1 MLFQW
6 SLLDQC
12 LIGVDL
18 REDGVRGNIDSS
30 FREFC
35 CRGEQKSGTVSRG
48 EQKSGTVSRGVEKLR
63 TNSMRN
69 SHNVFVC

>member
-48 EQKSGTVSRGVEKLR
+48 VEKLR

>member
-6 SLLDQC
+6 SVLDQC

-18 REDGVRGNIDSS
+18 RENGVRGNIDSS
-30 FREFC
+30 FKEFC
-35 CRGEQKSGTVSRG
+35 CRGEQKSGTIRG
-48 EQKSGTVSRGVEKLR
+48 GVEKLR
-63 TNSMRN
+63 INSMRN